1 MEDLIK
7 FADQNLAEA
16 VESGYDEAAIRYWL
30 GYLNGVR
37 AEKKATW
44 EMNKINYEDRK
55 TVYQAALR
63 KWGVDL
69 QTMMAVEEMSEL
81 TKEICKIKRGKID
94 LDALADEIADV
105 TIMLEQLRMIYGLN
119 DAVCDHMDAKILRLQ
134 SRVGGGA
141 F

>member
-37 AEKKATW
+37 AEKKATG

-55 TVYQAALR
+55 KVYQAALR
-63 KWGVDL
+63 KWGADL

-81 TKEICKIKRGKID
+81 TKEICKIKRGKMD

-105 TIMLEQLRMIYGLN
+105 TIMLEQLREIYGLN

-134 SRVGGGA
+134 SRVGGA
-141 F
+141 L

>member
-7 FADQNLAEA
+7 FADKNLTEA

-37 AEKKATW
+37 AEKKATV

-55 TVYQAALR
+55 KVYQAALR
-63 KWGVDL
+63 KWGADL

-94 LDALADEIADV
+94 LDAMADEIADV
-105 TIMLEQLRMIYGLN
+105 TIMLEQLREIYGLN

-134 SRVGGGA
+134 SRVGGA
-141 F
+141 L

>member
-7 FADQNLAEA
+7 FADKNLTEA

-37 AEKKATW
+37 AEKKATV

-55 TVYQAALR
+55 KVYQAALN
-63 KWGVDL
+63 KCGVDL

-81 TKEICKIKRGKID
+81 TKEICKIKRGKMD
-94 LDALADEIADV
+94 LDAIADEIADV
-105 TIMLEQLRMIYGLN
+105 TIMLEQLREIYGLN

-134 SRVGGGA
+134 SRVGGA
-141 F
+141 E

>member
-7 FADQNLAEA
+7 FADKNLTEA

-37 AEKKATW
+37 AEKKATV
-44 EMNKINYEDRK
+44 EMNKINYEERK
-55 TVYQAALR
+55 KIYQAAMR

-105 TIMLEQLRMIYGLN
+105 TIMLEQLREIYGLN

-134 SRVGGGA
+134 SRVGGA
-141 F
+141 L

>member
-7 FADQNLAEA
+7 FADKNLTEA

-37 AEKKATW
+37 AEKKATV

-55 TVYQAALR
+55 KVYQAALN

-81 TKEICKIKRGKID
+81 TKEICKIKRGKMD

-105 TIMLEQLRMIYGLN
+105 TIMLEQLREIYGLN

-134 SRVGGGA
+134 SRVGGA
-141 F
+141 E

>member
-7 FADQNLAEA
+7 FADKNLTEA

-37 AEKKATW
+37 AEKKATV

-55 TVYQAALR
+55 KIYQAALR
-63 KWGVDL
+63 KWGADL

-81 TKEICKIKRGKID
+81 TKEICKIKRGKMD

-105 TIMLEQLRMIYGLN
+105 TIMLEQLREIYGLN

-134 SRVGGGA
+134 SRVGGA
-141 F
+141 L

>member
-37 AEKKATW
+37 AEKKATV

-55 TVYQAALR
+55 KVYQAALN
-63 KWGVDL
+63 KWGADL

-81 TKEICKIKRGKID
+81 TKEICKIKRGKMD

-105 TIMLEQLRMIYGLN
+105 TIMLEQLREIYGLN
-119 DAVCDHMDAKILRLQ
+119 DAVCNHMDAKILRLQ
-134 SRVGGGA
+134 SRVGGA
-141 F
+141 L

>member
-7 FADQNLAEA
+7 FADKNLTEA

-37 AEKKATW
+37 AEKKATV

-55 TVYQAALR
+55 KVYQAALR
-63 KWGVDL
+63 KWGADL

-105 TIMLEQLRMIYGLN
+105 TIMLEQLRGIYGLN
-119 DAVCDHMDAKILRLQ
+119 DVVCDHMDAKILRLQ
-134 SRVGGGA
+134 SRVGGA
-141 F
+141 L

>member
-7 FADQNLAEA
+7 FADKNLTEA

-37 AEKKATW
+37 AEKKATG

-55 TVYQAALR
+55 NVYQAALR

-81 TKEICKIKRGKID
+81 TKEICKVKRGKMD

-105 TIMLEQLRMIYGLN
+105 TIMLEQLREIYGLN

-134 SRVGGGA
+134 SRIGGA
-141 F
+141 E

>member
-7 FADQNLAEA
+7 FADKNLTEA

-37 AEKKATW
+37 AEKKAKV
-44 EMNKINYEDRK
+44 EMSKINYEDQK
-55 TVYQAALR
+55 KVYQAALN

-81 TKEICKIKRGKID
+81 TKEICKIKRGKMD

-105 TIMLEQLRMIYGLN
+105 TIMLEQLREIYGLN

-134 SRVGGGA
+134 SRVGGA
-141 F
+141 L

>member
-7 FADQNLAEA
+7 FADKNLTEA

-37 AEKKATW
+37 AEKKATV

-55 TVYQAALR
+55 KVYQAALR
-63 KWGVDL
+63 KWGADL

-81 TKEICKIKRGKID
+81 TKEICKIKRGKMD

-105 TIMLEQLRMIYGLN
+105 TIMLEQLREIYGLN

-134 SRVGGGA
+134 SRVGGA
-141 F
+141 L

>member
-37 AEKKATW
+37 AEKKATV

-55 TVYQAALR
+55 KVYQAALN

-81 TKEICKIKRGKID
+81 TKEICKIKRGKMD
-94 LDALADEIADV
+94 MDALADEIADV

-119 DAVCDHMDAKILRLQ
+119 DAVCDHMDAKITRLQ
-134 SRVGGGA
+134 SRVGGA
-141 F
+141 L

>member
-37 AEKKATW
+37 AEKKATV

-55 TVYQAALR
+55 EVYQAALN

-81 TKEICKIKRGKID
+81 TKEICKIKRGKMD

-105 TIMLEQLRMIYGLN
+105 TIMLEQMRMIYGLN

-134 SRVGGGA
+134 SRVGGA
-141 F
+141 L

>member
-7 FADQNLAEA
+7 FADQNLTEA

-37 AEKKATW
+37 AEKKATV

-55 TVYQAALR
+55 KVYQAALR

-134 SRVGGGA
+134 SRVGGA
-141 F
+141 L

>member
-7 FADQNLAEA
+7 FAYKNLTEA

-37 AEKKATW
+37 AEKKATG

-55 TVYQAALR
+55 KVYQAALR
-63 KWGVDL
+63 KWGADL

-81 TKEICKIKRGKID
+81 TKEICKIKRGKMD

-105 TIMLEQLRMIYGLN
+105 TIMLEQLREIYGLN

-134 SRVGGGA
+134 SRVGGA
-141 F
+141 L

>member
-7 FADQNLAEA
+7 FADKNLAEA

-37 AEKKATW
+37 AEKKATV

-55 TVYQAALR
+55 KVYQAALG
-63 KWGVDL
+63 KWGADL

-81 TKEICKIKRGKID
+81 TKEICKIKRVKMD

-105 TIMLEQLRMIYGLN
+105 TIMLEQLREIYGLN

-134 SRVGGGA
+134 SRVGGA
-141 F
+141 E

>member
-7 FADQNLAEA
+7 FADKNLTEA

-37 AEKKATW
+37 AEKKATV

-55 TVYQAALR
+55 NVYQAALR

-81 TKEICKIKRGKID
+81 TKEICKIKRGKMD
-94 LDALADEIADV
+94 LDSLADEIADV
-105 TIMLEQLRMIYGLN
+105 TIMLEQLREIYGLN

-134 SRVGGGA
+134 SRVGGTE
-141 F
+141 

>member
-37 AEKKATW
+37 AEKKATG

-55 TVYQAALR
+55 KVYQAALN
-63 KWGVDL
+63 KWGADL

-81 TKEICKIKRGKID
+81 TKEICKIKRGKMD

-105 TIMLEQLRMIYGLN
+105 TIMLEQLREIYGLN

-134 SRVGGGA
+134 RRVGGA
-141 F
+141 L

>member
-7 FADQNLAEA
+7 FADKNLTEA

-37 AEKKATW
+37 AEKKATV

-55 TVYQAALR
+55 KVYQYALR
-63 KWGVDL
+63 KWGTDL

-81 TKEICKIKRGKID
+81 TKEICKIKRGKMD

-105 TIMLEQLRMIYGLN
+105 TIMLEQLREIYGLN

-134 SRVGGGA
+134 SRVGGA
-141 F
+141 L

>member
-7 FADQNLAEA
+7 FADKNLTEA

-37 AEKKATW
+37 AEKKATV

-55 TVYQAALR
+55 KVYQAALR
-63 KWGVDL
+63 KWGADL

-105 TIMLEQLRMIYGLN
+105 TIMLEQLRGISGLN

-134 SRVGGGA
+134 SRVGGA
-141 F
+141 L

>member
-37 AEKKATW
+37 AEKKATV

-55 TVYQAALR
+55 KVYQAALN

-81 TKEICKIKRGKID
+81 TKEICKIKRGKMD
-94 LDALADEIADV
+94 LDAIADEIADV
-105 TIMLEQLRMIYGLN
+105 TIMLEQLREIYGLN

-134 SRVGGGA
+134 SRVGGA
-141 F
+141 L

>member
-7 FADQNLAEA
+7 FADKNLTEA

-37 AEKKATW
+37 AEKKATG

-55 TVYQAALR
+55 NVYQAALR
-63 KWGVDL
+63 KWGVGL

-81 TKEICKIKRGKID
+81 TKEICKIKRGKMD

-105 TIMLEQLRMIYGLN
+105 TIMLEQLREIYGLN

-134 SRVGGGA
+134 SRVGGA
-141 F
+141 L

>member
-37 AEKKATW
+37 AEKKATV

-55 TVYQAALR
+55 KIYHAALN

-81 TKEICKIKRGKID
+81 TKEICKIKRGKMD

-105 TIMLEQLRMIYGLN
+105 TIMLEQLREIYGLN

-134 SRVGGGA
+134 SRVGGA
-141 F
+141 E

>member
-37 AEKKATW
+37 AEKKATV

-55 TVYQAALR
+55 KVYQAALN
-63 KWGVDL
+63 KWGADL

-81 TKEICKIKRGKID
+81 TKEICKIKRGKMD

-105 TIMLEQLRMIYGLN
+105 TIMLEQLREIYGLN

-134 SRVGGGA
+134 SRVGGA
-141 F
+141 L

>member
-7 FADQNLAEA
+7 FADKNLTEA

-37 AEKKATW
+37 AEKKAAV

-55 TVYQAALR
+55 KIYQAAMR
-63 KWGVDL
+63 KWGADL

-81 TKEICKIKRGKID
+81 TKEICKIKRGKMD

-105 TIMLEQLRMIYGLN
+105 TIMLEQLREIYGLN
-119 DAVCDHMDAKILRLQ
+119 DAVCDHMDVKILRLQ
-134 SRVGGGA
+134 SRVGGA
-141 F
+141 E

>member
-7 FADQNLAEA
+7 FADKNLAEA

-37 AEKKATW
+37 AEKKATV

-55 TVYQAALR
+55 NVYQAALR
-63 KWGVDL
+63 KWGADL

-81 TKEICKIKRGKID
+81 TKEICKIKRGKMD

-105 TIMLEQLRMIYGLN
+105 TIMLEQLREIYGLN

-134 SRVGGGA
+134 SRVGGA
-141 F
+141 L

>member
-7 FADQNLAEA
+7 FADKNLTEA

-37 AEKKATW
+37 AEKKATV

-55 TVYQAALR
+55 KVYQAALN
-63 KWGVDL
+63 KWGADL

-81 TKEICKIKRGKID
+81 TKEICKIKRGKMD

-105 TIMLEQLRMIYGLN
+105 TIMLEQLREIYGLN

-134 SRVGGGA
+134 SRVGGA
-141 F
+141 L

>member
-7 FADQNLAEA
+7 FADKNLTEA

-37 AEKKATW
+37 AEKKATVR
-44 EMNKINYEDRK
+44 MNKINYEDRK
-55 TVYQAALR
+55 KVYQAALR
-63 KWGVDL
+63 KWGADL

-81 TKEICKIKRGKID
+81 TKEICKIKRGKMD

-105 TIMLEQLRMIYGLN
+105 TIMLEQLREIYGLN

-134 SRVGGGA
+134 SRVGGA
-141 F
+141 L

>member
-7 FADQNLAEA
+7 FADKNLTEA

-37 AEKKATW
+37 AEKKATG

-55 TVYQAALR
+55 KVYQAALR
-63 KWGVDL
+63 KWGVGL

-105 TIMLEQLRMIYGLN
+105 AIMLEQLREIYGMN

-134 SRVGGGA
+134 SRVGGA
-141 F
+141 L